1 MKGVNSEKRLAFRLP
16 RRAATAVLLSSEK
29 SEESITTRVWWY
41 LQGYD
46 DKAQGSEGCSG
57 QQK

>member
-46 DKAQGSEGCSG
+46 DKAQGSKGCSG